1 VNLPL
6 AERRKRLSEEF
17 VEVDG
22 CFQVATSQLA
32 TTAEE
37 LSAQFDS
44 SLQQPF
50 IEGLVVK
57 LWAEPTATY
66 ELGKRSLKWLKVRC
80 SVVRC
85 STTSFSSLR
94 LHVQLKRDYLE
105 GCADTLDLVVMGGF
119 YGRGR
124 RAGVFGSYLL
134 GVWDPDNEEYQA
146 TCKVQH
152 FSCLYRKVPQ

>member
-6 AERRKRLSEEF
+6 AERRKRLSQEF

-85 STTSFSSLR
+85 STTSFS
-94 LHVQLKRDYLE
+94 
-105 GCADTLDLVVMGGF
+105 C
-119 YGRGR
+119 
-124 RAGVFGSYLL
+124 
-134 GVWDPDNEEYQA
+134 
-146 TCKVQH
+146 
-152 FSCLYRKVPQ
+152 